1 MTKLRGRGVS
11 AVNYPTG
18 MNLGGDPSQALIHA
32 TTTGSFVITLSSV
45 DLGQGLKTVIAQ
57 IGAETL
63 GVPFDTVWVDTADTD
78 TGPHCMGT
86 FASRGTHRI
95 GNAVIMA
102 AREARS
108 VMMDVA
114 AEELE
119 VDPADLVTDGKGN
132 IHVVG
137 SPEKKVPVIN
147 VALAAHFK
155 YGKTISGRGIFM
167 KPKST
172 PVPETGEMDPDSAQA
187 HACTVAE
194 VEVDDET
201 GDVRVLK
208 LTNAYE
214 VGRAMNPALAHQQ
227 IVGGAW
233 MGMSHAL
240 YETTEPYYPDR
251 AHGPTNFISYLM
263 PGPADIAEM
272 ESAIIERPAKNGPY
286 GAKGIGEMTAN
297 SPIAAIAN
305 AIFDACGVRVETMPI
320 TPEKVL
326 RGLDARRAVK
336 SGKRAAE

>member
-1 MTKLRGRGVS
+1 MAKLKGRGIS

-45 DLGQGLKTVIAQ
+45 DLGQGLKTVMAQ

-95 GNAVIMA
+95 GNAIIMA
-102 AREARS
+102 AKEARS
-108 VMMDVA
+108 VMLDVA

-132 IHVVG
+132 IHVTG
-137 SPEKKVPVIN
+137 SPEKSVAVIN

-167 KPKST
+167 KPKSDV
-172 PVPETGEMDPDSAQA
+172 VPETGEMNPDSAQA

-201 GDVRVLK
+201 GEVFVLK

-214 VGRAMNPALAHQQ
+214 IGRAMNPAMAHQQ

-251 AHGPTNFISYLM
+251 AHGPLDFSEYLM
-263 PGPADIAEM
+263 PGPGDIAVM
-272 ESAIIERPAKNGPY
+272 ESAIIERPASNGPY

-305 AIFDACGVRVETMPI
+305 AIFDACGVRVESMPI

-326 RGLDARRAVK
+326 RGLDALTNAGRK
-336 SGKRAAE
+336 SAAE

>member
-1 MTKLRGRGVS
+1 MALRRGRGYA

-18 MNLGGDPSQALIHA
+18 MNLGGDPTQALVHA
-32 TTTGSFVITLSSV
+32 TTTGNFVVSLSSV
-45 DLGQGLKTVIAQ
+45 DLGQGLKTVAAQ
-57 IGAETL
+57 VAAETL
-63 GVPFDTVWVDTADTD
+63 GLPYENIIVDTADTD

-95 GNAVIMA
+95 GNAIIMA
-102 AREARS
+102 AKAARS

-132 IHVVG
+132 IHVNG
-137 SPEKKVPVIN
+137 SPEKSVAVIN

-167 KPKST
+167 KPKSDV
-172 PVPETGEMDPDSAQA
+172 VPETGEMNPDSAQA

-201 GDVRVLK
+201 GEVAVLK
-208 LTNAYE
+208 LTSAYE
-214 VGRAMNPALAHQQ
+214 IGRAMNPALAHQQ

-251 AHGPTNFISYLM
+251 AHGPLDFSEYLM
-263 PGPADIAEM
+263 PGPGDIAVM
-272 ESAIIERPAKNGPY
+272 ESAIIERPAANGPY
-286 GAKGIGEMTAN
+286 GAKGIGEMPAN

-305 AIFDACGVRVETMPI
+305 AIFDACGVRVTTMPI
-320 TPEKVL
+320 TPEKIL
-326 RGLDARRAVK
+326 RGLDALA
-336 SGKRAAE
+336 GMAN